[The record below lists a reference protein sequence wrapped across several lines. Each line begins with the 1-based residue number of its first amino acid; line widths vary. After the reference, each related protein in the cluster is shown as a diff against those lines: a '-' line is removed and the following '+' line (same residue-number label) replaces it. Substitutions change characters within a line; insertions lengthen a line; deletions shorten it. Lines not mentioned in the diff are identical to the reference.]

1 MCLDFV
7 CIEKPKWWKS
17 GALGYGMSLGPYR
30 SFKTLDH
37 TCQSIN
43 HSLNSVSLAVIIKSF
58 SQYICILVE
67 CRGTDTNGSAGHD
80 VWGRITLTRIL
91 LCGTSWLVSI
101 QYWKVCITE
110 KKKKKNTFMPAK
122 KCKNHRILWEVHV
135 VWLSAASQD
144 VANIAAVLSFIVL
157 FAKTVTLRCI
167 CAS

>member
-17 GALGYGMSLGPYR
+17 GALSYGMSLGPYR

-43 HSLNSVSLAVIIKSF
+43 HSLNSVSRNSLAVIIKSF

-80 VWGRITLTRIL
+80 VWGHIALTRIL

-101 QYWKVCITE
+101 QYWEVCITE
-110 KKKKKNTFMPAK
+110 KKKKPSCQQRSVKTTEYNERSMWFGWVQRHKMSPTSLL
-122 KCKNHRILWEVHV
+122 C
-135 VWLSAASQD
+135 SASLCYSLKQ
-144 VANIAAVLSFIVL
+144 
-157 FAKTVTLRCI
+157 
-167 CAS
+167 

>member
-1 MCLDFV
+1 
-7 CIEKPKWWKS
+7 
-17 GALGYGMSLGPYR
+17 MSLGPYR

-110 KKKKKNTFMPAK
+110 KKKKTPSCQQRSVKTTEYYDRSM
-122 KCKNHRILWEVHV
+122 
-135 VWLSAASQD
+135 
-144 VANIAAVLSFIVL
+144 L
-157 FAKTVTLRCI
+157 FG
-167 CAS
+167 